1 MSGPAA
7 LLQALRLARQP
18 ELRDALRASPLPE
31 GMLALIRIAGDD
43 GHGSALER
51 RAASVFLQE
60 VCLFEKADFRRRLG
74 LTLADDHLAA
84 RKHHRLLMK
93 WLHPDRNSAHQLLA
107 GRVNSA
113 WTEFKQAPPQFAA
126 ANAVDEAIPAGK
138 LAARSRFPFFLL
150 LLILGSVL
158 LLAMSFLP
166 EAPVYSSR
174 LSALGPSA
182 SNLARSRPIN
192 RATPGLSE
200 QGAVSKEAGTAS
212 FQVDSPPAPSLAQ
225 AEEALQQ
232 FRIRYRQGD
241 LQGFMRLF
249 SPTVIS
255 LRGGYETIAAV
266 YGRLFRTTRRRDIA
280 FINPEWHVT
289 QETRRLRAG
298 FLTESVK
305 FNRATPVSQLGT
317 IEILFVQERGE
328 TRIVELLVTE

>member
-1 MSGPAA
+1 MSEPEA
-7 LLQALRLARQP
+7 LRQALRLARQP

-31 GMLALIRIAGDD
+31 GMSALIRIAGNES
-43 GHGSALER
+43 HGSALER
-51 RAASVFLQE
+51 HAASVFLQE
-60 VCLFEKADFRRRLG
+60 ICLFEGADIRRRLG

-138 LAARSRFPFFLL
+138 LAARSRFPFF
-150 LLILGSVL
+150 
-158 LLAMSFLP
+158 
-166 EAPVYSSR
+166 
-174 LSALGPSA
+174 
-182 SNLARSRPIN
+182 
-192 RATPGLSE
+192 
-200 QGAVSKEAGTAS
+200 
-212 FQVDSPPAPSLAQ
+212 PAPSLAQ